1 MGEYEKETLGGGE
14 MAKVKRYMLRQQH
27 CVVASDDRDKCLARK
42 TLKKTRFEA
51 N

>member
-1 MGEYEKETLGGGE
+1 MGEYEKETLGGRV
-14 MAKVKRYMLRQQH
+14 AKIKKYILRQQH
-27 CVVASDDRDKCLARK
+27 CVVACDDRDKCLARK